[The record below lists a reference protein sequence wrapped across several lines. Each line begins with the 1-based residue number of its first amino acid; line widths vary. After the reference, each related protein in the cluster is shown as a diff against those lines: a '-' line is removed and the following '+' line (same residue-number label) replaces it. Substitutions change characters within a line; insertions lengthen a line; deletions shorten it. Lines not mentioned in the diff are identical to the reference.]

1 MATIGRHLVI
11 EGRVQGVGYRW
22 SMAEQARKLGVV
34 GWVRNLADGRV
45 EAMAVGEEMA
55 VLELIDLQSGG
66 GWDWQHGEPPMDNP
80 AYYLRFCKSFYRMGG
95 ELDYI
100 QCDNR
105 TLLANLLHRLRRG

>member
-1 MATIGRHLVI
+1 MNLSG
-11 EGRVQGVGYRW
+11 GVYLSVGSAIMSPQVFEKAFSAANNLRQ
-22 SMAEQARKLGVV
+22 QAALPLIQDHY
-34 GWVRNLADGRV
+34 LAIV
-45 EAMAVGEEMA
+45 
-55 VLELIDLQSGG
+55 DLQSGG